1 MAENNEIDL
10 TSISIEAAAKMLAKL
25 SGRKITQE
33 RIQHHIETRNAPV
46 NEDGTINVFEY
57 AAWMCKELNA

>member
-33 RIQHHIETRNAPV
+33 RIQHHIETRNAR
-46 NEDGTINVFEY
+46 
-57 AAWMCKELNA
+57 